1 MSHKLSTTLKHI
13 RRSPY
18 QSMAAIFMTTVTFY
32 IVSIF
37 ALVVLG
43 AHSML
48 GYFESRPQV
57 TAFFKDTVLDSDISA
72 LKHNV
77 ESAVTVQDTRY
88 ISKDDA
94 LEIYRNQNSNNPLLL
109 EMVTADILPA
119 SLEVSAK
126 NVADLETIA
135 GIMQKDAQV
144 EEVVFQKDVIDT
156 LRKWVGGVR
165 LGGIVLSSLLI
176 FASLTTIVVILGLK
190 FTARKA
196 EVKTLSLLGAT
207 NWYIRGPFVFEG
219 MIYAISGAVAGWG
232 LAYLTLLYLTPNIV
246 GFMQE
251 ITLLPVP
258 IWVMMSLLG
267 SETLLACIIGAS
279 ASLIATR
286 RYGR

>member
-1 MSHKLSTTLKHI
+1 MNSKLRTTFKHI

-18 QSMAAIFMTTVTFY
+18 QSLAAIFMTMVTFF

-37 ALVVLG
+37 TFVVFG

-48 GYFESRPQV
+48 AFFESRPQV
-57 TAFFKDTVLDSDISA
+57 TAFFQDDTLSSDIDA
-72 LKHNV
+72 LK
-77 ESAVTVQDTRY
+77 VTISSSVIVDSMRY

-94 LEIYRNQNSNNPLLL
+94 LEIYKKQNSDNPLLL

-126 NVADLETIA
+126 NVTDLEMIA
-135 GIMQKDAQV
+135 TLMQKNPHV

-156 LRKWVGGVR
+156 LKKWVSGIR
-165 LGGIVLSSLLI
+165 LSGIILSSLLI
-176 FASLTTIVVILGLK
+176 TVSLTTIIVILGLK

-196 EVKTLSLLGAT
+196 EINTLSLLGAT
-207 NWYIRGPFVFEG
+207 SWYIRGPFVVEG
-219 MIYAISGAVAGWG
+219 ILYCVTGALIGFGV
-232 LAYLTLLYLTPNIV
+232 AYLTLLYLTPNIIT
-246 GFMQE
+246 FME
-251 ITLLPVP
+251 GMTILPIPLWLILAIFGAEV
-258 IWVMMSLLG
+258 
-267 SETLLACIIGAS
+267 LLATLIGAF

>member
-1 MSHKLSTTLKHI
+1 
-13 RRSPY
+13 
-18 QSMAAIFMTTVTFY
+18 MAAIFMTTVTFY

-190 FTARKA
+190 FTARKT
-196 EVKTLSLLGAT
+196 EINTLSLLGAT
-207 NWYIRGPFVFEG
+207 SWYIRGPSVAEG
-219 MIYAISGAVAGWG
+219 IIYAVSGALLGWG
-232 LAYLTLLYLTPNIV
+232 LSYLVLLYLTPNIV
-246 GFMQE
+246 TFLAE
-251 ITLLPVP
+251 IVILPVP
-258 IWVMMSLLG
+258 VWVMLAGLG
-267 SETLLACIIGAS
+267 GQILLACLIGAL
-279 ASLIATR
+279 ASFIATR

>member
-1 MSHKLSTTLKHI
+1 MTQKHTTLKHI

-18 QSMAAIFMTTVTFY
+18 QSLAAVFMTSITFY
-32 IVSIF
+32 IVSVF

-57 TAFFKDTVLDSDISA
+57 TAFFKDTATSA
-72 LKHNV
+72 EV
-77 ESAVTVQDTRY
+77 ESLKTSISSAVQVEDIRY

-94 LEIYRNQNSNNPLLL
+94 LEIYRRQNTDNPLLL

-126 NVADLETIA
+126 NVEGLESVAT
-135 GIMQKDAQV
+135 IMQASKSV

-156 LRKWVGGVR
+156 LRKWVGGIR
-165 LGGIVLSSLLI
+165 LTGIVLSSLLI
-176 FASLTTIVVILGLK
+176 FASLTTIVMILGLK
-190 FTARKA
+190 FTARKM
-196 EVKTLSLLGAT
+196 EINTLSLLGAT
-207 NWYIRGPFVFEG
+207 SWYIRSPFVAEG
-219 MIYAISGAVAGWG
+219 IIYAVLGAFAGWG
-232 LAYLTLLYLTPNIV
+232 LAYLSLLYLTPNIIA
-246 GFMQE
+246 FLQD

-258 IWVMMSLLG
+258 VWVMLSLLG
-267 SETLLACIIGAS
+267 GELVLATMIGAL

>member
-1 MSHKLSTTLKHI
+1 MTQKHTTLKHI

-18 QSMAAIFMTTVTFY
+18 QSLAAVFMTSITFY
-32 IVSIF
+32 IVSVF
-37 ALVVLG
+37 ALVVIG

-57 TAFFKDTVLDSDISA
+57 TAFFKDAATEVEVEA
-72 LKHNV
+72 LKSKIT
-77 ESAVTVQDTRY
+77 SAVSVEDIRY

-94 LEIYRNQNSNNPLLL
+94 LEIYRRQNTDNPLLL

-126 NVADLETIA
+126 NVEGLESIA
-135 GIMQKDAQV
+135 SIMQASSSV

-156 LRKWVGGVR
+156 LRKWVGGIR
-165 LGGIVLSSLLI
+165 LTGIALSSLLV
-176 FASLTTIVVILGLK
+176 FASLATIIMILGLK
-190 FTARKA
+190 FTARKV
-196 EVKTLSLLGAT
+196 EINTLSLLGAT
-207 NWYIRGPFVFEG
+207 SWYIRAPFVAEG
-219 MIYAISGAVAGWG
+219 VIYAVLGAIAGWG
-232 LAYLTLLYLTPNIV
+232 LSYISLLYLTPNIIS
-246 GFMQE
+246 FLQD

-258 IWVMMSLLG
+258 IWVMLSLLG
-267 SETLLACIIGAS
+267 GEIFLATLIGAL

>member
-1 MSHKLSTTLKHI
+1 MKKFQTTFKHM

-18 QSMAAIFMTTVTFY
+18 QSIAAVFITAVTFF

-37 ALVVLG
+37 TLVVLG

-57 TAFFKDTVLDSDISA
+57 TAFFKDEVQSSDIES
-72 LKHNV
+72 LKSNI
-77 ESAVTVQDTRY
+77 SSTVTVEDMRY
-88 ISKDDA
+88 LSKDDA
-94 LEIYRNQNSNNPLLL
+94 LEIYKKQNEGNPLLL

-126 NVADLETIA
+126 NVKDLESIA
-135 GIMQKDAQV
+135 AIMQKNNSV

-156 LRKWVGGVR
+156 LRKWVGGIRVT
-165 LGGIVLSSLLI
+165 GIVLSSLLI
-176 FASLTTIVVILGLK
+176 FASLTTIIVILGLK

-196 EVKTLSLLGAT
+196 EINTLSLLGAT
-207 NWYIRGPFVFEG
+207 SWYIRGPFVSEG
-219 MIYAISGAVAGWG
+219 MIYAVTGAVIGWG
-232 LAYLTLLYLTPNIV
+232 LSYLTLLYLTPNIIAFLQDIPV
-246 GFMQE
+246 
-251 ITLLPVP
+251 LPVP
-258 IWVMMSLLG
+258 IWVMLSMLG
-267 SETLLACIIGAS
+267 GEVLLACLIGAF

>member
-1 MSHKLSTTLKHI
+1 MTQKHTTLKHI

-18 QSMAAIFMTTVTFY
+18 QSLAAVFMTSITFY
-32 IVSIF
+32 IVSVF

-57 TAFFKDTVLDSDISA
+57 TAFFKDTVSSSDIEA
-72 LKHNV
+72 LKNSINSTVSV
-77 ESAVTVQDTRY
+77 EEIRY
-88 ISKDDA
+88 ISKEDA
-94 LEIYRNQNSNNPLLL
+94 LEIYRRQNTDNPLLL

-126 NVADLETIA
+126 NVEGLESVAT
-135 GIMQKDAQV
+135 IMQGSKSV

-156 LRKWVGGVR
+156 LRKWVGGIR
-165 LGGIVLSSLLI
+165 LTGIALSSLLV
-176 FASLTTIVVILGLK
+176 FASLTTIVMILGLK
-190 FTARKA
+190 FTARKM
-196 EVKTLSLLGAT
+196 EINTLSLLGAT
-207 NWYIRGPFVFEG
+207 SWYIRSPFVAEG
-219 MIYAISGAVAGWG
+219 IIYAVSGSIMGWG
-232 LAYLTLLYLTPNIV
+232 LGYLSLLYLTPNIIS
-246 GFMQE
+246 FLQD

-258 IWVMMSLLG
+258 VWVMLSLLG
-267 SETLLACIIGAS
+267 GELVLATMIGAL

>member
-1 MSHKLSTTLKHI
+1 MKKLTTTLKHI

-18 QSMAAIFMTTVTFY
+18 QSVAAIFMTAITFF

-57 TAFFKDTVLDSDISA
+57 TAFFKDEATIGDVEA
-72 LKHNV
+72 LKTSITNSISI
-77 ESAVTVQDTRY
+77 EDMRY

-94 LEIYRNQNSNNPLLL
+94 LEIYKKQNTDNPLLL

-126 NVADLETIA
+126 NVSDLESIA
-135 GIMQKDAQV
+135 GVMQKNNTV

-156 LRKWVGGVR
+156 LRKWVNGVR
-165 LGGIVLSSLLI
+165 VTGILLSSLLV
-176 FASLTTIVVILGLK
+176 FASLTTIVVILGIK
-190 FTARKA
+190 FTARKT
-196 EVKTLSLLGAT
+196 EINTLSLLGAT
-207 NWYIRGPFVFEG
+207 KWYIRGPFVLEG
-219 MIYAISGAVAGWG
+219 MIYAISGAILGWG
-232 LAYLTLLYLTPNIV
+232 LSYLLLLYLTPNII
-246 GFMQE
+246 GFLQE
-251 ITLLPVP
+251 ITILPVP
-258 IWVMMSLLG
+258 LWVMMAMLG
-267 SETLLACIIGAS
+267 GEVLLATLIGAL

>member
-1 MSHKLSTTLKHI
+1 MKKLTTTLKHI

-18 QSMAAIFMTTVTFY
+18 QSVAAIFMTAITFF

-57 TAFFKDTVLDSDISA
+57 TAFFKDEATMSDVEA
-72 LKHNV
+72 LKTSISNSTSI
-77 ESAVTVQDTRY
+77 EDMRY

-94 LEIYRNQNSNNPLLL
+94 LEIYKKQNTDNPLLL

-126 NVADLETIA
+126 NVSDLESIA
-135 GIMQKDAQV
+135 GVMQKNSSV

-156 LRKWVGGVR
+156 LRKWVSGVR
-165 LGGIVLSSLLI
+165 VAGILLSSLLI
-176 FASLTTIVVILGLK
+176 FASLTTIVVILGIK
-190 FTARKA
+190 FTARKT
-196 EVKTLSLLGAT
+196 EINTLSLLGAT
-207 NWYIRGPFVFEG
+207 NWYIRGPFVMEG
-219 MIYAISGAVAGWG
+219 MIYAISGAILGWG
-232 LAYLTLLYLTPNIV
+232 LSYLLLLYLTPNIV
-246 GFMQE
+246 GFLQE
-251 ITLLPVP
+251 ITILPVP
-258 IWVMMSLLG
+258 LWVMMAMLG
-267 SETLLACIIGAS
+267 GEVLLATLIGAL

>member
-1 MSHKLSTTLKHI
+1 MTQKNTVLKHM

-18 QSMAAIFMTTVTFY
+18 QSLAAVFMTTITFF

-48 GYFESRPQV
+48 SFFESRPQV
-57 TAFFKDTVLDSDISA
+57 TAFFKDDTLSSEVENLKTNLSATV
-72 LKHNV
+72 
-77 ESAVTVQDTRY
+77 AVDNMKY

-94 LEIYRNQNSNNPLLL
+94 LEIYKSQNADNPLLL

-126 NVADLETIA
+126 NASDLEKIA
-135 GIMQKDAQV
+135 GVMQKETFV

-156 LRKWVGGVR
+156 LRKWVS
-165 LGGIVLSSLLI
+165 GIRTTGIALSSLLI
-176 FASLTTIVVILGLK
+176 LASLATIAIILGLK
-190 FTARKA
+190 FTARKT
-196 EVKTLSLLGAT
+196 EINTLSLLGAT
-207 NWYIRGPFVFEG
+207 SWYIRSPFVSEG
-219 MIYAISGAVAGWG
+219 VIYGVTGAILGWG
-232 LAYLTLLYLTPNIV
+232 FSYLTLLYLTPNIV
-246 GFMQE
+246 SFLGD

-258 IWVMMSLLG
+258 LWVMMSLLG
-267 SETLLACIIGAS
+267 SQVLLASLIGAL

>member
-190 FTARKA
+190 FTARKT
-196 EVKTLSLLGAT
+196 EINTLSLLGAT
-207 NWYIRGPFVFEG
+207 SWYIRGPFVAEG
-219 MIYAISGAVAGWG
+219 IIYAVSGALLGWG
-232 LAYLTLLYLTPNIV
+232 LSYLVLLYLTPNIV
-246 GFMQE
+246 TFLAE
-251 ITLLPVP
+251 IVILPVP
-258 IWVMMSLLG
+258 VWVMLAGLG
-267 SETLLACIIGAS
+267 GQILLACLIGAL
-279 ASLIATR
+279 ASFIATR